1 MKVFNLLEQYCEN
14 EKLLKIN
21 IYLVENV
28 QCVGGDRE
36 RETEGGELLKIEQR
50 EYYL

>member
-21 IYLVENV
+21 IYLVENSPV
-28 QCVGGDRE
+28 GGGDRE
-36 RETEGGELLKIEQR
+36 RETGVGELLKIEQR